1 LAHRRQHSAA
11 FRVRFARIAVAQS
24 STCSHA
30 GSSPRSGICAP
41 KRTSFAETNELRAE
55 TRDGRAGFLNELRAQ
70 NERGDALMDEIRREM
85 RITREVI
92 RRNEIAFRQGGA
104 ILAELVEQVRAQT
117 KAIFEVLDRLNG
129 GAATA

>member
-1 LAHRRQHSAA
+1 
-11 FRVRFARIAVAQS
+11 
-24 STCSHA
+24 
-30 GSSPRSGICAP
+30 
-41 KRTSFAETNELRAE
+41 
-55 TRDGRAGFLNELRAQ
+55 
-70 NERGDALMDEIRREM
+70 MDEIRGEM